1 MSANLDF
8 EVFDG
13 KSFKDLCK
21 EVVERSQ
28 SKKDQLDTLVSD
40 LRTLIK
46 GPNDVGQFMPRI
58 KELLEVGIKN
68 DEQIQILVAREKVK
82 LLSSKIAQAEIDK
95 ENIKNG
101 ELLSTYT
108 KSRIAINR
116 FFGATKDADR
126 IKNSSTQKKLTQLK
140 LTGILHMY

>member
-13 KSFKDLCK
+13 TSFKDLCK
-21 EVVERSQ
+21 EIVNRST
-28 SKKDQLDTLVSD
+28 SKKDQLDTLIGD

-68 DEQIQILVAREKVK
+68 DEQIVK
-82 LLSSKIAQAEIDK
+82 LCAVVQRIQAAQIEATGGENTGLTDAEK
-95 ENIKNG
+95 EQLMAGKMRELESLKDIRKEIESPIIK
-101 ELLSTYT
+101 
-108 KSRIAINR
+108 
-116 FFGATKDADR
+116 
-126 IKNSSTQKKLTQLK
+126 
-140 LTGILHMY
+140 